1 MKVPLLDLQPQYR
14 QIREEVI
21 AAMDDILESQ
31 QFIMGAPVARFER
44 ELAVYCRSRH
54 AVACASGSDALILAL
69 MALDVGPGDEVITSP
84 FSFYATASCI
94 VRLGA
99 RPVFADI
106 DPHSFNLDPASV
118 ERCITARSKVI
129 MPVHIFGQMSEMDS
143 LMAIARR
150 TGARV
155 VEDAAQAIGAERNG
169 QRAGSIGDIGCLSF
183 FPSKNLGA
191 FGDAGALTANDDA
204 LADRLRVLRLH
215 GEKEKYVHYEVGLN
229 SRLDALQAA
238 ILSAKLPHL
247 DAWTEARR
255 ANAVRY
261 DRLFADAGLDPH
273 DVTPPWHDDA
283 PGSGTRHI
291 FHQYT
296 ILARDRDAL
305 MRHLQAREIGCAV
318 YYPVV
323 LYRQPCF
330 QNLGYPAGFCPVAE
344 RTAASVLSL
353 PIYPE
358 LTEEQ
363 QAAVVAAIAEFY
375 R

>member
-1 MKVPLLDLQPQYR
+1 MKVPLLDLKPQYR
-14 QIREEVI
+14 QIRADVI
-21 AAMDDILESQ
+21 AAVETVLESQ
-31 QFIMGAPVARFER
+31 QFIMGAPVARLEK
-44 ELAVYCRSRH
+44 ELAAYCSSRH
-54 AVACASGSDALILAL
+54 AIACASGSDALILAL

-106 DPHSFNLDPASV
+106 DPRSFNLDPASLA
-118 ERCITARSKVI
+118 ERITPRTKVI
-129 MPVHIFGQMSEMDS
+129 MPVHIFGQMTEMDP
-143 LMAIARR
+143 LLHLARKN
-150 TGARV
+150 GARI
-155 VEDAAQAIGAERNG
+155 VEDAAQSIGAERG
-169 QRAGSIGDIGCLSF
+169 GRRAGSIGDIGCLSF

-191 FGDAGALTANDDA
+191 FGDAGALTAQDDDLDA
-204 LADRLRVLRLH
+204 RLRVLRLH

-238 ILSAKLPHL
+238 ILSVKLPYL
-247 DAWTEARR
+247 DGWTEARR
-255 ANAVRY
+255 VNASRY
-261 DRLFADAGLDPH
+261 DRLFAEAGLDPA
-273 DVTPPWHDDA
+273 DVTPPWHDDT
-283 PGSGTRHI
+283 PGSGARHI

-305 MRHLQAREIGCAV
+305 MRHLHAREIGCAV

-330 QNLGYPAGFCPVAE
+330 ANLGYQTGYCPVAE
-344 RTAASVLSL
+344 RTAARVLSL

-363 QAAVVAAIAEFY
+363 QVAVVAAIAEFY